1 MTNAVNLASAA
12 GTGFAFRNRII
23 NGDMRIDQRNNGA
36 SVGTSSG
43 TSGYSLDRWF
53 YENSQT
59 SKFTMQRNAGGV
71 TPPSYFDNY
80 LGVTSSSAYTV
91 LASDYFHIGQR
102 IEGVN
107 VSDLGW
113 GAIGAL
119 SVTLSFWV
127 RSSLTGTFG
136 GAIRNRLGTRSYPFT
151 FTITNANTWEFKTVT
166 IPGDTTGTW
175 DKDSVSGLQLTFGI
189 GTGSTYLAAAGSW
202 AAGNYISATGATS
215 VVGTN
220 GATFYLTGVQLEVG
234 SVATPFERRPYG
246 QELALC
252 QRYFCKSSS
261 LNVVPV
267 NGAAYATAGM
277 FFSSVAGAYL
287 TTAAYTPF
295 MKFPVTMRTE
305 PATITIYNTNLPSPS
320 TAGQWSIF
328 SPSGGVWYNCS
339 VSVQSVTQEGWAA
352 ALAGSWGS
360 SGGLPLYG
368 AWAASAEL

>member
-23 NGDMRIDQRNNGA
+23 NGGFDVWQRATSHSAIGYGSA
-36 SVGTSSG
+36 DRWQVFTSSTSLTRSTDVPTGFIYSCLMTGTSV
-43 TSGYSLDRWF
+43 T
-53 YENSQT
+53 
-59 SKFTMQRNAGGV
+59 NAQF
-71 TPPSYFDNY
+71 S
-80 LGVTSSSAYTV
+80 
-91 LASDYFHIGQR
+91 QR
-102 IEGVN
+102 IEALNCADLVGQPITVSFWAKSTSGSSQLGVILHSAN
-107 VSDLGW
+107 ATDNFSGVTVINSQLYTLTSTW
-113 GAIGAL
+113 TRY
-119 SVTLSFWV
+119 SVTL
-127 RSSLTGTFG
+127 
-136 GAIRNRLGTRSYPFT
+136 
-151 FTITNANTWEFKTVT
+151 
-166 IPGDTTGTW
+166 TT
-175 DKDSVSGLQLTFGI
+175 SAP
-189 GTGSTYLAAAGSW
+189 AAAANGVQVLFYR
-202 AAGNYISATGATS
+202 N
-215 VVGTN
+215 GTESST
-220 GATFYLTGVQLEVG
+220 TFITGVQLEVG

-339 VSVQSVTQEGWAA
+339 VSAQSVTQEGWAA